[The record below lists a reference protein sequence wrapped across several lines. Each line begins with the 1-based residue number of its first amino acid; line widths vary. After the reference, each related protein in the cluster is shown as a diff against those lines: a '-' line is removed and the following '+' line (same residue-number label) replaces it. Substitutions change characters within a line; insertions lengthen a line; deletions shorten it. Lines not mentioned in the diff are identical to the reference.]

1 MSDDRPVDAQHAIE
15 LQGAG
20 LDHEST
26 GGGAGVGR
34 FVDDAKGQLTFGKPK
49 SEHESCGA
57 CAANE
62 DMLSVVVNWHRNCK
76 FKINLLFTK
85 QNPSTMGAKKEV
97 TRILVVE
104 DEGDICL
111 LLELLLVGR
120 RTVVDHVHTLTD
132 AKEFIE
138 REQPT
143 LVLLDNR
150 LPDGLGIDFIG
161 YLKGEYPQIKIIM
174 ITGVDGIA
182 EDAVLATGA
191 DRFISKPFT
200 QAQLQESINHVL
212 N

>member
-1 MSDDRPVDAQHAIE
+1 
-15 LQGAG
+15 
-20 LDHEST
+20 
-26 GGGAGVGR
+26 
-34 FVDDAKGQLTFGKPK
+34 
-49 SEHESCGA
+49 
-57 CAANE
+57 
-62 DMLSVVVNWHRNCK
+62 
-76 FKINLLFTK
+76 
-85 QNPSTMGAKKEV
+85 MGAKKEV

-120 RTVVDHVHTLTD
+120 RTVVDHVHNLTD

-161 YLKGEYPQIKIIM
+161 YLKQEYPQIKIIM

-182 EDAVLATGA
+182 EEAVLATGA

-200 QAQLQESINHVL
+200 QSQLQESINHVL

>member
-1 MSDDRPVDAQHAIE
+1 
-15 LQGAG
+15 
-20 LDHEST
+20 
-26 GGGAGVGR
+26 
-34 FVDDAKGQLTFGKPK
+34 
-49 SEHESCGA
+49 
-57 CAANE
+57 
-62 DMLSVVVNWHRNCK
+62 
-76 FKINLLFTK
+76 
-85 QNPSTMGAKKEV
+85 MGAKKEL

-120 RTVVDHVHTLTD
+120 RTVVDHVHNLTD

-138 REQPT
+138 REPPT

-161 YLKGEYPQIKIIM
+161 YLKQEYPQIKIIM

-200 QAQLQESINHVL
+200 QSQLQDSVSQVL

>member
-1 MSDDRPVDAQHAIE
+1 
-15 LQGAG
+15 
-20 LDHEST
+20 
-26 GGGAGVGR
+26 
-34 FVDDAKGQLTFGKPK
+34 
-49 SEHESCGA
+49 
-57 CAANE
+57 
-62 DMLSVVVNWHRNCK
+62 
-76 FKINLLFTK
+76 
-85 QNPSTMGAKKEV
+85 MGAKKEL

-120 RTVVDHVHTLTD
+120 RTVVDHVHSLTD

-161 YLKGEYPQIKIIM
+161 YLKQEYPQIKIIM

-200 QAQLQESINHVL
+200 QSQLQDSVNQVL

>member
-1 MSDDRPVDAQHAIE
+1 
-15 LQGAG
+15 
-20 LDHEST
+20 
-26 GGGAGVGR
+26 
-34 FVDDAKGQLTFGKPK
+34 
-49 SEHESCGA
+49 
-57 CAANE
+57 
-62 DMLSVVVNWHRNCK
+62 
-76 FKINLLFTK
+76 
-85 QNPSTMGAKKEV
+85 MGTKKEP

-111 LLELLLVGR
+111 LLELLLVSR
-120 RTVVDHVHTLTD
+120 KTVVDHVHNLRD
-132 AKEFIE
+132 AKEFIH

-161 YLKGEYPQIKIIM
+161 YLKQEYPEVKIIM

-200 QAQLQESINHVL
+200 QSQLQESIDHVL

>member
-1 MSDDRPVDAQHAIE
+1 MA
-15 LQGAG
+15 
-20 LDHEST
+20 
-26 GGGAGVGR
+26 
-34 FVDDAKGQLTFGKPK
+34 
-49 SEHESCGA
+49 
-57 CAANE
+57 
-62 DMLSVVVNWHRNCK
+62 
-76 FKINLLFTK
+76 
-85 QNPSTMGAKKEV
+85 AKKEV

-111 LLELLLVGR
+111 LLELLLVDR

-143 LVLLDNR
+143 LVLLDHR
-150 LPDGLGIDFIG
+150 LPDGFGIDFIG
-161 YLKGEYPQIKIIM
+161 YLKQEYPQIKIIM

-182 EDAVLATGA
+182 EDEVLAVGA

-200 QAQLQESINHVL
+200 QAQLQLSINAVL

>member
-1 MSDDRPVDAQHAIE
+1 MS
-15 LQGAG
+15 
-20 LDHEST
+20 
-26 GGGAGVGR
+26 
-34 FVDDAKGQLTFGKPK
+34 
-49 SEHESCGA
+49 
-57 CAANE
+57 
-62 DMLSVVVNWHRNCK
+62 
-76 FKINLLFTK
+76 
-85 QNPSTMGAKKEV
+85 AKKEL

-120 RTVVDHVHTLTD
+120 WTVVDHVHNLTD

-161 YLKGEYPQIKIIM
+161 YLKQEYPRIKIIM

-182 EDAVLATGA
+182 EDAGLATGA

-200 QAQLQESINHVL
+200 QSQLQESIDHVL

>member
-1 MSDDRPVDAQHAIE
+1 MS
-15 LQGAG
+15 
-20 LDHEST
+20 
-26 GGGAGVGR
+26 
-34 FVDDAKGQLTFGKPK
+34 
-49 SEHESCGA
+49 
-57 CAANE
+57 
-62 DMLSVVVNWHRNCK
+62 
-76 FKINLLFTK
+76 
-85 QNPSTMGAKKEV
+85 AKKEL

-120 RTVVDHVHTLTD
+120 WTVVDHVHNLTD

-161 YLKGEYPQIKIIM
+161 YLKQEYPRIKIIM

-200 QAQLQESINHVL
+200 QSQLQESIDHVL

>member
-1 MSDDRPVDAQHAIE
+1 M
-15 LQGAG
+15 
-20 LDHEST
+20 T
-26 GGGAGVGR
+26 
-34 FVDDAKGQLTFGKPK
+34 
-49 SEHESCGA
+49 
-57 CAANE
+57 
-62 DMLSVVVNWHRNCK
+62 
-76 FKINLLFTK
+76 
-85 QNPSTMGAKKEV
+85 AKKEV

-111 LLELLLVGR
+111 LLELLLAGR
-120 RTVVDHVHTLTD
+120 KTIIDHVHTLTD
-132 AKEFIE
+132 AREFIE

-161 YLKGEYPQIKIIM
+161 YLKQEYPEIKIIM

-200 QAQLQESINHVL
+200 QAQLHQSIDYVL